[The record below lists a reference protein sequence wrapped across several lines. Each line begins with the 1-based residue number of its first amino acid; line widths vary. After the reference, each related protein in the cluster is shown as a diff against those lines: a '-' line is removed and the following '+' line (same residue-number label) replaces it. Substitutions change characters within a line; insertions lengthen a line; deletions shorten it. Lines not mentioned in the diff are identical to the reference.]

1 MKNINI
7 NRALVGVGVLPPES
21 SRDGLYFHSFVV
33 CHSLFTGRLIDSLI
47 QHEEMKDIFS
57 QKTELKN

>member
-1 MKNINI
+1 MLAYFHQ
-7 NRALVGVGVLPPES
+7 NRVGMDFIL
-21 SRDGLYFHSFVV
+21 HSFVV

-57 QKTELKN
+57 QKTELKNWTILLDK